1 MLANFF
7 FDHHLEGGIYYM
19 MPLTILFTV
28 NIAIF
33 IYLVMKKAF
42 ASLWLEVFRHIG
54 MLILVYGIFG
64 TLAGFI
70 QMFDALESIKEDL
83 PRQVIS
89 GGVKVAL
96 ITAFYGTVYFCIT
109 QATYIALRIFGRNP
123 S

>member
-7 FDHHLEGGIYYM
+7 IDHHLEGGIYYM
-19 MPLTILFTV
+19 MPLTILFIIDVAILIYVLV
-28 NIAIF
+28 NKNF
-33 IYLVMKKAF
+33 SSV
-42 ASLWLEVFRHIG
+42 WLEVFRHIG

-109 QATYIALRIFGRNP
+109 QAAYIALRILGRNK

>member
-7 FDHHLEGGIYYM
+7 IDHHLEGGIYYM
-19 MPLTILFTV
+19 APLTILFAV

-33 IYLVMKKAF
+33 IYLVTKKDF
-42 ASLWLEVFRHIG
+42 TSIWLEVFRHIG
-54 MLILVYGIFG
+54 MLILVLGVLG

-109 QATYIALRIFGRNP
+109 QATYIGLKVLARN
-123 S
+123 

>member
-7 FDHHLEGGIYYM
+7 IDHHLEGGIYFM
-19 MPLTILFTV
+19 MPLTILFMV
-28 NIAIF
+28 DIVIF
-33 IYLVMKKAF
+33 IYLVVNKNF
-42 ASLWLEVFRHIG
+42 ASVWLDVFRHIG
-54 MLILVYGIFG
+54 MLILVLGILG

-89 GGVKVAL
+89 GGVKVTL
-96 ITAFYGTVYFCIT
+96 ITVFYGSVYFCIT
-109 QATYIALRIFGRNP
+109 QAAYIALRIFGRNR